1 MNGQK
6 VFEALSEMT
15 EEQRKC
21 CSFWWLVDSRLLR
34 NDIEFILFDLL
45 ETEPGVTALS
55 EVADK
60 FMQSVPVDDIEAM
73 LDICESNMSEYAV
86 DGYWDEYQG
95 RYYSWFEDKAK
106 EYLKKEK
113 EDGKS
118 SCEA

>member
-21 CSFWWLVDSRLLR
+21 CSFWWLVDSRLLK
-34 NDIEFILFDLL
+34 NDMEFIILDLVDMD
-45 ETEPGVTALS
+45 TKTTALS
-55 EVADK
+55 ETVDK
-60 FMQSVPVDDIEAM
+60 IMDSIPVDDIKDM
-73 LDICESNMSEYAV
+73 LDNCETNMSEYAV

-95 RYYSWFEDKAK
+95 RYYSWLEDKAR
-106 EYLKKEK
+106 EYLTKEK
-113 EDGKS
+113 ENGKS